1 LRIRCA
7 ARSKL
12 SDVNRGSAIAAS
24 ALAGVL
30 LLGALVIAGA
40 MAVWAFRGGA
50 DAPPSA
56 VVAKQVPPTVAPV
69 APAYGQ
75 STGDTVQPDPA
86 WVNRTS
92 KQTGIPVPAMRAYG
106 RAAILAGRDLP
117 DCRIGWN
124 TLAGV
129 GWNESHH
136 GTIGD
141 RTVGDDGVPSAPILG
156 PVLNG
161 KGPYAA
167 IPATPASK
175 QWHGNGT
182 WDRAVGPMQFI
193 SESWERWGADAD
205 GDGVADPHDL
215 DDAAW
220 TAARYLCA
228 SGADLTTGE
237 GWRSAVLSYNRS
249 VEYADAVFRAATSYA
264 DRVSD

>member
-1 LRIRCA
+1 
-7 ARSKL
+7 
-12 SDVNRGSAIAAS
+12 
-24 ALAGVL
+24 
-30 LLGALVIAGA
+30 
-40 MAVWAFRGGA
+40 M
-50 DAPPSA
+50 
-56 VVAKQVPPTVAPV
+56 PPTVAPV

-75 STGDTVQPDPA
+75 STGDIVQPDPA
-86 WVNRTS
+86 WVKRTS
-92 KQTGIPVPAMRAYG
+92 EQTGIPVPAMRAYG
-106 RAAILAGRDLP
+106 RAAILAGRELP

-136 GTIGD
+136 GTIGG
-141 RTVGDDGVPSAPILG
+141 RTLGDDGVPSSRILG
-156 PVLNG
+156 PVLDG
-161 KGPYAA
+161 EGPYAA

-175 QWHGNGT
+175 QWHGNAR

-193 SESWERWGADAD
+193 SESWERWGTDAD
-205 GDGVADPHDL
+205 GDGVVDPHDL

-237 GWRSAVLSYNRS
+237 GWRNAVLSYNRS